1 MKEFLQKWRVEIV
14 LFVAL
19 AAGLFLLLERMSIRT
34 AIRDGLRTVGS
45 ASEQLLVRVADL
57 VVPHTA
63 SDAVGLVLLVG
74 VLLLARWRLRWRL
87 QRSPSLT
94 AKYCPNC
101 GEALHRVHR
110 RPLDRAISLAIA
122 PVHRYVCSSPDC
134 RWKGLRVDSASR
146 YARSSQAG

>member
-1 MKEFLQKWRVEIV
+1 MKEFLQKWRVEIM
-14 LFVAL
+14 LCAAL

-34 AIRDGLRTVGS
+34 TVLDGLRVAGTAG
-45 ASEQLLVRVADL
+45 EQLLVRAADL

-63 SDAVGLVLLVG
+63 SDAIGLVLVLGALLV
-74 VLLLARWRLRWRL
+74 ARWRMRWRL
-87 QRSPSLT
+87 QRAPSLT
-94 AKYCPNC
+94 AKYCPSC

-134 RWKGLRVDSASR
+134 RWKGLRVDSASQ
-146 YARSSQAG
+146 YARSSHAS